1 MAVPWLCE
9 RSRAEIPSSLV
20 PCARRGWLCNSG
32 SRELVVGPT
41 CALCTVFCSVTVVWS
56 PEKWFF
62 LKHAAL
68 KPEFHDAALARDD
81 SRVQTHACVS
91 PLSLRVCAN
100 AVAPGPSVTVSRGKE
115 HMTLVSG
122 GAIFG

>member
-1 MAVPWLCE
+1 MAGLALQLGLQGAGGWSYLCFVYWFF
-9 RSRAEIPSSLV
+9 A
-20 PCARRGWLCNSG
+20 
-32 SRELVVGPT
+32 
-41 CALCTVFCSVTVVWS
+41 VTVVWS
-56 PEKWFF
+56 PEKWFC

>member
-41 CALCTVFCSVTVVWS
+41 CALCTVFLLLL
-56 PEKWFF
+56 WFG
-62 LKHAAL
+62 AQ
-68 KPEFHDAALARDD
+68 R
-81 SRVQTHACVS
+81 
-91 PLSLRVCAN
+91 
-100 AVAPGPSVTVSRGKE
+100 
-115 HMTLVSG
+115 SG
-122 GAIFG
+122 FF